1 MQRIFPWI
9 AAGMLLTAA
18 PARTAEELVDGIA
31 AQIGDEVVL
40 LSEVIATIS
49 DVEQR
54 MRADGVPESDI
65 AKLRAVGLERMIEQK
80 MVESEVRR
88 MELYASDRE
97 VDEAIA
103 MIASDNGISVSQ
115 LEASVRSEGLTF
127 SEYRDA
133 IQKKIEYQKVVQIAL
148 MPKIQIEEH
157 EVRRLYDQ
165 RYSDQ
170 PVGGEQVHLRQLMV
184 PVRQGVDANTACV
197 EVEAAAERIA
207 GGDAF
212 EAVASEVS
220 VISPRQGGDIGWLHV
235 GSLAPWMAEL
245 ISKLEPGGVSEVNQ
259 QPFGC
264 NLLKLVERRAFERIT
279 YDKAEE
285 SLYLEIQSAKM
296 DEEFVNWMN
305 QLREHTYIKR
315 RGYFADAAKLDDV
328 TPNSE
333 NSDPGPLF
341 R

>member
-1 MQRIFPWI
+1 M
-9 AAGMLLTAA
+9 
-18 PARTAEELVDGIA
+18 
-31 AQIGDEVVL
+31 
-40 LSEVIATIS
+40 
-49 DVEQR
+49 
-54 MRADGVPESDI
+54 
-65 AKLRAVGLERMIEQK
+65 
-80 MVESEVRR
+80 
-88 MELYASDRE
+88 
-97 VDEAIA
+97 
-103 MIASDNGISVSQ
+103 
-115 LEASVRSEGLTF
+115 
-127 SEYRDA
+127 
-133 IQKKIEYQKVVQIAL
+133 
-148 MPKIQIEEH
+148 
-157 EVRRLYDQ
+157 
-165 RYSDQ
+165 
-170 PVGGEQVHLRQLMV
+170 GGEQVHLRQLMV

-285 SLYLEIQSAKM
+285 NLYLEIQSSKM